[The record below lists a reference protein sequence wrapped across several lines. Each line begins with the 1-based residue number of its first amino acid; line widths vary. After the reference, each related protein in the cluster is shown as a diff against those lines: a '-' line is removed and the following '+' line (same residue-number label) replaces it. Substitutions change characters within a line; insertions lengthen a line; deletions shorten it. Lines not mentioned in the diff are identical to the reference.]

1 MLVSATGSVVGIVGL
16 IIAIVVILISLFA
29 LIASRYKK
37 CPSDK
42 IMVIYS
48 RRRKFCYAVFS
59 GVQLFGLD
67 AHFY

>member
-1 MLVSATGSVVGIVGL
+1 MKKYRGL

-42 IMVIYS
+42 IMVIYLWQGPEY
-48 RRRKFCYAVFS
+48 R
-59 GVQLFGLD
+59 
-67 AHFY
+67 